1 MNQIDQA
8 INQEQ
13 IKNPNEEVV
22 TLEEPIR
29 MGEQMINQVTIRKP
43 GVKALSGTSLQAI
56 YQHDVDALCKVLPRV
71 TSPALTPQQIY
82 QMDPVDFATLGG
94 HLVTFFVPESL
105 TEGNQGS
112 DSLELVDDVDE
123 AIANIAVIFHWPP
136 STYDDM
142 DIVELSKWHR
152 RALIRNQ
159 TN

>member
-94 HLVTFFVPESL
+94 HLVTFCTRKP
-105 TEGNQGS
+105 
-112 DSLELVDDVDE
+112 
-123 AIANIAVIFHWPP
+123 
-136 STYDDM
+136 Y
-142 DIVELSKWHR
+142 R
-152 RALIRNQ
+152 RKSRLRQLRARR
-159 TN
+159 

>member
-29 MGEQMINQVTIRKP
+29 MGEQMITQVIIRKP

-82 QMDPVDFATLGG
+82 QMDPVDFANLGG
-94 HLVTFFVPESL
+94 HLVTFLYP
-105 TEGNQGS
+105 
-112 DSLELVDDVDE
+112 
-123 AIANIAVIFHWPP
+123 
-136 STYDDM
+136 
-142 DIVELSKWHR
+142 K
-152 RALIRNQ
+152 ALQKEIKAQ
-159 TN
+159 TA